1 MELTASEL
9 RDMILAEAQKIENE
23 GATRLEEEAV
33 SLDIET
39 LRSII
44 QEEAQ
49 LFEEGAK
56 MSEMDVYEE
65 GDVDMSEG
73 HGEDSLSDTHRGG
86 HGEMANPELNYDAG
100 MDEEALEED
109 SFRREMDHDDADIDH
124 LRRIRDELNAHIH
137 NLEMQDDRAHER
149 DPSLHEEELP
159 AELSEEEADEGHC
172 GGKRM
177 EEEMID
183 EGEHSKLKPED
194 KKRLEKMHKDG
205 ELTVD
210 LSKHFKDDGT
220 PKGQNE
226 SVEAENLN
234 ESADLANSDMLQL
247 AGLESKTSEDT
258 EALINEATKR
268 PNPEVSRWMQI
279 AGL

>member
-1 MELTASEL
+1 MELTASQL

-49 LFEEGAK
+49 LFEECAK

-73 HGEDSLSDTHRGG
+73 HGEDSLSVTHCGG
-86 HGEMANPELNYDAG
+86 SHEEANPELNYDAG

-124 LRRIRDELNAHIH
+124 LRRIRDELNDHIH

-159 AELSEEEADEGHC
+159 AELAEEEL
-172 GGKRM
+172 
-177 EEEMID
+177 EMID
-183 EGEHSKLKPED
+183 EAEKVKLSPGD
-194 KKRLEKMHKDG
+194 MKRLEKMHKDG
-205 ELTVD
+205 NLTVD
-210 LSKHFKDDGT
+210 LSGHFNPDGT